1 MGALEI
7 RNKKLRCINCL
18 DIRRLLIIPGY
29 PDPKIEIMCHCNKS
43 EEYLLEYCSELKKI
57 TDFKLVCTKCGKEE
71 IKHPRFCYECLAVY
85 CSKCCNNHLPRRTGD
100 EESFKRS
107 SLQGHKT
114 IHVEKLDFYCVNHQ
128 TENFIGYCQQCLMN
142 ICPQC
147 IKEET
152 HQYHQVELYSVIKM
166 DKKTK
171 EEVKKGLKK
180 VERKIERSSKKIK
193 AFCKKNKKIINVKD
207 MEEEF
212 KVCQEENEYI
222 LELIKYCYNLYDHSK
237 NKNYSIIYNLIKNS
251 KFNYKKLKIDKNLS
265 IEEKA
270 EFIQKYLKKDFFI
283 LYKRSKTNVEEFE
296 VDNEEEQEE
305 EDDEKDEEK
314 DDNTNYTSQVITM
327 NFSKGKISEQ
337 KQEENYD
344 KINNELENN
353 DDIQYSSPQQE
364 EENQEYEEP
373 QQPQMIMPT
382 NKNISTQPKAEM
394 QKIRMPIMFNPQ
406 QDKKTNPPP
415 HMPMPGPKK
424 LKMPSMFEKK
434 EEKPPEKPLPAMA
447 KLKMPL
453 MFEKKEEEKPLE
465 KPLPAMAKLKMP
477 LMFEKK
483 EEDNKPKERAPVI
496 QIGAKGNLGDK
507 KNALAQMMANKG
519 GMPGKPK
526 IPAAEAV
533 DNSQPAEEK
542 IEIVHESNEA
552 GTTAEVLNKVA
563 VSTKK
568 KKKPRKAKAFSDGDE
583 NQEKPKPP
591 SAPIENTNLQEN
603 NNEQEKSKESEAQQE
618 NIGPQIEEE
627 LKVNENEN
635 NE

>member
-85 CSKCCNNHLPRRTGD
+85 CSKCCNNHLPRKTGD

-166 DKKTK
+166 DKKSK
-171 EEVKKGLKK
+171 DDVKKGLKK
-180 VERKIERSSKKIK
+180 AERKIERSSKKIK
-193 AFCKKNKKIINVKD
+193 AFCKKNKKNINVKEI
-207 MEEEF
+207 EEEF

-237 NKNYSIIYNLIKNS
+237 NQNYSIIYNLIKNS
-251 KFNYKKLKIDKNLS
+251 KFNLKKLKIDKNLS
-265 IEEKA
+265 TEEKA

-296 VDNEEEQEE
+296 IDNEEEQEE
-305 EDDEKDEEK
+305 EDDEKDDDK
-314 DDNTNYTSQVITM
+314 DDNTNYTSAVSTM
-327 NFSKGKISEQ
+327 NFSKAKKSEI
-337 KQEENYD
+337 KQEENYA
-344 KINNELENN
+344 INNEPENN
-353 DDIQYSSPQQE
+353 EDAQYSAPQQE
-364 EENQEYEEP
+364 EENQAYEEP
-373 QQPQMIMPT
+373 QPQMVNNNIYA
-382 NKNISTQPKAEM
+382 NKNIPTQPKVEM
-394 QKIRMPIMFNPQ
+394 KKIRMPIIFNQQ
-406 QDKKTNPPP
+406 QDKNPNPPP
-415 HMPMPGPKK
+415 HMPPPKK

-434 EEKPPEKPLPAMA
+434 EEEKPPEKPLPAMA
-447 KLKMPL
+447 KI
-453 MFEKKEEEKPLE
+453 
-465 KPLPAMAKLKMP
+465 KMP

-483 EEDNKPKERAPVI
+483 EEDNKPKERAAVI
-496 QIGAKGNLGDK
+496 STGAKGNLGDRK
-507 KNALAQMMANKG
+507 DFLAQMMANKG
-519 GMPGKPK
+519 GMGGKPK
-526 IPAAEAV
+526 IPAPEAV
-533 DNSQPAEEK
+533 DHSQPAEEK

-552 GTTAEVLNKVA
+552 GTTEEVLNKVA

-591 SAPIENTNLQEN
+591 PVPAENANIQEN
-603 NNEQEKSKESEAQQE
+603 NNEQEKPQEVEVQQE
-618 NIGPQIEEE
+618 NIVPQVEEE
-627 LKVNENEN
+627 QKINENEN

>member
-85 CSKCCNNHLPRRTGD
+85 CSKCCNNHLPRKTGD

-166 DKKTK
+166 DKKSK
-171 EEVKKGLKK
+171 DDVKKGLKK
-180 VERKIERSSKKIK
+180 AERKIERSSKKIK
-193 AFCKKNKKIINVKD
+193 AFCKKNKKNINVKEI
-207 MEEEF
+207 EEEF

-237 NKNYSIIYNLIKNS
+237 NQNYSIIYNLIKNS
-251 KFNYKKLKIDKNLS
+251 KFNLKKLKIDKNLS
-265 IEEKA
+265 TEEKA

-296 VDNEEEQEE
+296 IDNEEEQEE
-305 EDDEKDEEK
+305 EDDEKDDDK
-314 DDNTNYTSQVITM
+314 DDNTNYTSAVSTM
-327 NFSKGKISEQ
+327 NFSKAKKSEI
-337 KQEENYD
+337 KQEENYA
-344 KINNELENN
+344 INNEPENN
-353 DDIQYSSPQQE
+353 EDAQYSAPQQE
-364 EENQEYEEP
+364 EENQAYEEP
-373 QQPQMIMPT
+373 QPQMVNNNIYA
-382 NKNISTQPKAEM
+382 NKNIPTQPKVEM
-394 QKIRMPIMFNPQ
+394 KKIRMPIIFNQQ
-406 QDKKTNPPP
+406 QDKNPNPPP
-415 HMPMPGPKK
+415 HMPPPKK

-434 EEKPPEKPLPAMA
+434 EEEKPPEKPLPAMA
-447 KLKMPL
+447 KI
-453 MFEKKEEEKPLE
+453 
-465 KPLPAMAKLKMP
+465 KMP

-483 EEDNKPKERAPVI
+483 EEDNKPKERAAVI
-496 QIGAKGNLGDK
+496 STGAKGNLGDRK
-507 KNALAQMMANKG
+507 DFLAQMMANKG
-519 GMPGKPK
+519 GMGGKPK
-526 IPAAEAV
+526 IPAPEAV
-533 DNSQPAEEK
+533 DHSQPAEEK

-552 GTTAEVLNKVA
+552 GTTEEVLNKVA

-591 SAPIENTNLQEN
+591 PVPAENANIQEN
-603 NNEQEKSKESEAQQE
+603 NNEQEKPQEVEVQQE
-618 NIGPQIEEE
+618 NIVPQVEEE
-627 LKVNENEN
+627 QKVNENEN